1 MTMTVEGEAT
11 SNASRRWRPPPFV
24 AGVVAF
30 LVGVLTA
37 FCAAWVSRAVWDLGP
52 VPVPWGLALAALSAA
67 ALIVLSAVF
76 GRGPAFAA
84 VLGWA
89 TGVVLWL
96 VRPGEAVIAS
106 DTLGYAFLL
115 VPSVVLL
122 IAATLSAPAFEESSR

>member
-1 MTMTVEGEAT
+1 MSWPSWWAC
-11 SNASRRWRPPPFV
+11 SRRSARP
-24 AGVVAF
+24 GSR
-30 LVGVLTA
+30 GRCGTSVL
-37 FCAAWVSRAVWDLGP
+37 SPL
-52 VPVPWGLALAALSAA
+52 PWGLALAALSAA

>member
-1 MTMTVEGEAT
+1 MAMTVEGET
-11 SNASRRWRPPPFV
+11 SPGAHARWRPPPIL
-24 AGVVAF
+24 AGVATF
-30 LVGVLTA
+30 LLGILTA
-37 FCAAWVSRAVWDLGP
+37 FCAAWVSRAVWELDP
-52 VPVPWGLALAALSAA
+52 VSLPWGLALASLIAA
-67 ALIVLSAVF
+67 ALVVLSASL

-115 VPSVVLL
+115 VPTAVLL
-122 IAATLSAPAFEESSR
+122 VTAMLSAPTVQGSPR